1 MKYKLDKEL
10 LKKIRESNNEEI
22 ELEITDDNKIELV
35 KDNEFKIG
43 DSYYFAYFNMRD
55 KSYAIAPNKIGNIN
69 DIEKVKKDKSFKAFH
84 TKQEVEEYIDWLNI
98 RNIVEETIDE
108 LGQPTREEV
117 ENESTRLYLVYATK
131 KYLNE
136 GNDCYGYENSFICKK
151 PFLNNLKGKME
162 IGKVEFFYKNL
173 WRFL

>member
-84 TKQEVEEYIDWLNI
+84 TIEEAQEYINWLNI
-98 RNIVEETIDE
+98 RIVVEETIDE
-108 LGQPTREEV
+108 LGRPTREEV
-117 ENESTRLYLVYATK
+117 EDNQIELFFIYCFK
-131 KYLNE
+131 
-136 GNDCYGYENSFICKK
+136 DCLHEDMAEDYETQ
-151 PFLNNLKGKME
+151 PFLCKNLFLDELMGK
-162 IGKVEFFYKNL
+162 IGKDKVEFFYKNL